1 MASLRNKIAFP
12 LSPTVTWREKPG
24 RGPLVDKLPNMK
36 PRYGMQ
42 RNVVPEKVAQCC
54 DGPTRT
60 TNHNGHPTR

>member
-24 RGPLVDKLPNMK
+24 RGPLMDKLPNMK

-42 RNVVPEKVAQCC
+42 RDVVPTLK
-54 DGPTRT
+54 GGTRKMNSNGTPTR
-60 TNHNGHPTR
+60 